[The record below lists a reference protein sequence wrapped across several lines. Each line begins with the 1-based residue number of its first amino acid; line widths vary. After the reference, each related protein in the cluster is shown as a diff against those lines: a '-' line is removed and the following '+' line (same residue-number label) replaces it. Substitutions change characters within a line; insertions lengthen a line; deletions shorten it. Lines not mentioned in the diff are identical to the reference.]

1 MSLAF
6 INFAHPALLWGAAL
20 IGVPILI
27 HLLNQRRFK
36 RIDWA
41 AMDLLRTARRKSHR
55 RLLLED
61 LLTLILR
68 CLAVLLLVLL
78 IARMIISGSPGLAR
92 LTGTRTEHVFILDD
106 SPSMQLQQGNRALF
120 LRATAALGEYAR
132 RLAHGRPGDT
142 LTVILTS
149 APDQPFLN
157 GQILSGDHA
166 EAVAGAIEALS
177 AATVPAR
184 FDQAFLGPLRMAE
197 DEPGVNRI
205 LHVISDFRR
214 HDWLSGNPETGVP
227 AQLAALAGAVA
238 NITLIDIGRKS
249 AANLAITDIR
259 PDEGIIATGVR
270 CPMLVTIAN
279 HGTVDSEP
287 AVIAVTANNT
297 PAARATVPAM
307 APGSSET
314 ISVPVTFA
322 RSGSAT
328 IETELRADDQ
338 LPVDNRRAYAA
349 TVESAIRILAVD
361 GEPHRDRALSET
373 FYLQRALVPPG
384 ETVSGMRVEV
394 VDEDTFDIHDL
405 DRVRLL
411 FLCNVYRLTEKHWR
425 AIADWTHNGGGLV
438 IFPGDQVDGAFW
450 NKTVNNAAPG
460 LLPVQFVEMT
470 GDTSEREWQ
479 TLRIR
484 KPDHPVLQAFTG
496 DRNPFLQ
503 RVKVF
508 RYWKMKAEHQTATV
522 LATFANEQPAL
533 VEAIHGAG
541 RVLVFAAAADA
552 EYNNW
557 PSDASYLVTLQQI
570 ARNLAPSVAAARVLT
585 VGSRLRHEI
594 TPALYRS
601 KARLFAPGKQ
611 ETEILQATASTNSTL
626 LTFESA
632 ALRSPGLWR
641 LELAT
646 HEGEAPRVDFA
657 ANIAAEES
665 DLTGLDPDELLR
677 RAGDKR
683 IRFVEGT
690 KIPAPDNII
699 GGRSDLTRLLAVLL
713 IGTLMLEQGAAWRVG
728 RRHRV

>member
-1 MSLAF
+1 MSPAF

-27 HLLNQRRFK
+27 HLLTQRRFK

-41 AMDLLRTARRKSHR
+41 AMDLLRMARRKSHR

-61 LLTLILR
+61 LLLLILR

-78 IARMIISGSPGLAR
+78 IARLIISGSPGLAR
-92 LTGTRTEHVFILDD
+92 LTGTQTDHLFILDD
-106 SPSMQLQQGNRALF
+106 SPSMQLQQGNRTLF

-132 RLAHGRPGDT
+132 TLAHVRPGDT

-157 GQILSGDHA
+157 GRILSGDHA
-166 EAVAGAIEALS
+166 ETVAGAIEALS
-177 AATVPAR
+177 AGTVPAR
-184 FDQAFLGPLRMAE
+184 FDQAFLSLLRVAE
-197 DEPGVNRI
+197 NEPGVNRV

-214 HDWLSGNPETGVP
+214 HDWLPDGPQTGVP
-227 AQLAALAGAVA
+227 KQLAALAGAFG
-238 NITLIDIGRKS
+238 NITLVDVGLKS
-249 AANLAITDIR
+249 AINLAVTDIR
-259 PDEGIIATGVR
+259 PDERIIATDVP
-270 CPMLVTIAN
+270 CPMRITVAN
-279 HGTVDSEP
+279 RGTLDSEP
-287 AVIAVTANNT
+287 AVMAVTANGA
-297 PAARATVPAM
+297 PAARAKVPAM
-307 APGSSET
+307 APGSAET
-314 ISVPVTFA
+314 ISVAVTFA

-328 IETELRADDQ
+328 IETELRTNDP
-338 LPVDNRRAYAA
+338 LPIDNRRVYAA

-373 FYLQRALVPPG
+373 FYLQRALAPPG
-384 ETVSGMRVEV
+384 DTLSGMQVKV
-394 VDEDTFDIHDL
+394 VDEDTFDIHEL
-405 DRVRLL
+405 DGVRLL
-411 FLCNVYRLTEKHWR
+411 FLCNVYRLSEDQWR
-425 AIADWTHNGGGLV
+425 AIADWVHNGGGLV

-450 NKTVNNAAPG
+450 NKTANTAAPG
-460 LLPVQFVEMT
+460 LLPVQLVEMT
-470 GDTSEREWQ
+470 DDTSEREWQ
-479 TLRIR
+479 TLRIH

-508 RYWKMKAEHQTATV
+508 RYWKMRTGDQPATV

-533 VEAIHGAG
+533 VESNIGAG
-541 RVLVFAAAADA
+541 RVLIFATPADA
-552 EYNNW
+552 EHSNW

-570 ARNLAPSVAAARVLT
+570 ARNLAPSGPDARVLT

-594 TPALYRS
+594 SPAVYRS
-601 KARLFAPGKQ
+601 QARLFAPGKQ
-611 ETEILQATASTNSTL
+611 ETEILRATASTNSTL
-626 LTFESA
+626 LAFESA

-641 LELAT
+641 LELTT
-646 HEGEAPRVDFA
+646 HEGETERIDFA

-665 DLTGLDPDELLR
+665 DLIGLDPDEFLR

-683 IRFVEGT
+683 IRFIEGPD
-690 KIPAPDNII
+690 IPAADNI
-699 GGRSDLTRLLAVLL
+699 GSGRSDLTRLLAALL
-713 IGTLMLEQGAAWRVG
+713 IGTLMLEQGTAWWVG